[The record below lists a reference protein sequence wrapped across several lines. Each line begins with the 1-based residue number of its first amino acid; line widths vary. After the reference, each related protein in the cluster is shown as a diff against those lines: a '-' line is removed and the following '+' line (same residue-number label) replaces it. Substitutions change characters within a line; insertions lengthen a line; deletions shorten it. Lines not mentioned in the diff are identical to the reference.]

1 MKLYSTST
9 ITQNIDANGQTHRKA
24 AQIHFE
30 ARVILWFKWKDNSCV
45 LYLLIVQGFL
55 NNSLKNMIHDHGLRN
70 ENKESS

>member
-9 ITQNIDANGQTHRKA
+9 ITQNIYANGQTHRKA

-30 ARVILWFKWKDNSCV
+30 TRVILWFKWKDNSCV

-55 NNSLKNMIHDHGLRN
+55 NNPLKNI
-70 ENKESS
+70 